1 MVRPLHLWGVLPLG
15 ALPARRA
22 VLRSLP
28 LLEEVLIHILL

>member
-1 MVRPLHLWGVLPLG
+1 MVRPLHLWGVLPRG

-28 LLEEVLIHILL
+28 LLEEVLIQILL